1 MNSKALR
8 KAHFASKENDS
19 PNRDNGLEHNNEHE
33 HPYKE
38 HEYEDYWD
46 ELYDE
51 GVRETQMDKLRRSNK
66 KNRKEHR

>member
-8 KAHFASKENDS
+8 KAHFASKENDA
-19 PNRDNGLEHNNEHE
+19 PNRGDNESEQ
-33 HPYKE
+33 PYKD

-51 GVRETQMDKLRRSNK
+51 GIREAQIDKLRRSNK
-66 KNRKEHR
+66 KNRKEDR